1 MTKEQERA
9 RARRRY
15 EKQQRAIKARAA
27 DRARRLRVA
36 AVVGTVVTVVAVIA
50 VLGSVFDSADG
61 PTPAATST
69 GSGTSGATP
78 AAGCEQPPGPLG
90 TGAELA
96 LPDKKSAE
104 GKTFVATLTTN
115 CGDIELTLDGTKAPQ
130 AVAAFVELA
139 TKGYWI
145 DSPCHRLT
153 ATEGLK
159 VLQCGD
165 PTGTGEGDPGFGF
178 GVENAPA
185 DGKYPRGSLAM
196 ARTQDPKQG
205 NGGQFFLV
213 WGDSALP
220 DPDGYT
226 VFGTVTA
233 GLDIVDRI
241 ARAGVAPG
249 GSSPDDG
256 SPAAPISILRVAVT
270 EKKA

>member
-15 EKQQRAIKARAA
+15 EKQQRAIRQREI

-36 AVVGTVVTVVAVIA
+36 AVVGTVVAVVAGIA
-50 VLGSVFDSADG
+50 LLGSLFGSEGG
-61 PTPAATST
+61 PTPAAPSSSA
-69 GSGTSGATP
+69 SGTP
-78 AAGCEQPPGPLG
+78 LAGCEPPPRPLG
-90 TGAELA
+90 TAAELD
-96 LPDKKSAE
+96 LPDKETAA
-104 GKTFVATLTTN
+104 GKTFVATLTTT

-145 DSPCHRLT
+145 SSPCHRLT

-165 PTGTGEGDPGFGF
+165 PTGTGQGDPGFGF

-185 DGKYPRGSLAM
+185 DGTYPRGTLAM
-196 ARTQDPKQG
+196 ARTQDPKEG

-241 ARAGVAPG
+241 AQAGVAPG

>member
-15 EKQQRAIKARAA
+15 EKQQRAIRVRAA

-36 AVVGTVVTVVAVIA
+36 AVVGTVVAVVAAIA
-50 VLGSVFDSADG
+50 VLGAVFGPDDG
-61 PTPAATST
+61 ATPAATS
-69 GSGTSGATP
+69 SGTASSAVTV
-78 AAGCEQPPGPLG
+78 AGCEPPPGTLG
-90 TGAELA
+90 TTAELA
-96 LPDKKSAE
+96 LPDKRTAQ
-104 GKTFVATLTTN
+104 GKTFVATLTTT
-115 CGDIELTLDGTKAPQ
+115 CGDIELTLDGTRAPQ
-130 AVAAFVELA
+130 AVASFVELA

-145 DSPCHRLT
+145 NSPCHRLT

-165 PTGTGEGDPGFGF
+165 PTGTGQGDPGFGF

-185 DGKYPRGSLAM
+185 DGTYPRGTLAM
-196 ARTQDPKQG
+196 ARTQDPKEG

-241 ARAGVAPG
+241 AQAGVAPG